1 MNLPFIR
8 INPLGA
14 FVLCAL
20 IVFLV
25 YLYTGSVDKT
35 SDLSV
40 VSLKHMLSISVTA
53 AELGGLKVK
62 EIRRS
67 EDIKQKSKGKTKEG
81 ANDPVTYGDL
91 LSHKAMLYTLKNS
104 FPSVEIVSEEHDDSD
119 IKFLDINHPPPP
131 WTPVDKFLTDI
142 VVPAKDILV
151 WIDPLDATQEYT
163 ENLLQYVTT
172 MVCIAIKGKPIIGVI
187 HKPFENSTV
196 QGKSDNIVSEEHD
209 DSDIKFLD
217 INHPPPPWTPVDKFL
232 TDIVVPAKDIL
243 VWIDPLDATQEYTEN
258 LLQYV
263 TTMVCIAIKGKPII
277 GVIHKP
283 FENSTV
289 WGWVGKGIS
298 DPNYASGGK
307 RDQKNSP
314 RIIVSR
320 SHAGEVEKVAKTAF
334 GPDTEII
341 PAGGAGYKSLQV
353 IEGNADAYIH
363 TTLIKKWDI
372 CPGHALLNAVGG
384 KMTQLDGSEIEYG
397 DSSLLKNEKGL
408 IATLYDHEK
417 FVKKLSKLVS
427 FSNGNLQFNL
437 KLSEL

>member
-62 EIRRS
+62 EIRKS

-104 FPSVEIVSEEHDDSD
+104 FPSVE
-119 IKFLDINHPPPP
+119 
-131 WTPVDKFLTDI
+131 
-142 VVPAKDILV
+142 
-151 WIDPLDATQEYT
+151 
-163 ENLLQYVTT
+163 
-172 MVCIAIKGKPIIGVI
+172 
-187 HKPFENSTV
+187 
-196 QGKSDNIVSEEHD
+196 IVSEEHD